1 MAGGKDTQ
9 RSFALLVALF
19 YGALFVVYGT
29 HIPFMPVWLDWRGL
43 SPGEISIVVAA
54 PLFLRLLVTPVIAM
68 AADHNGAH
76 RRYLI
81 ILAWLSLAFR
91 PGTRGLGIVL
101 DDPFFRD
108 APHALQ
114 LDHHAVD

>member
-43 SPGEISIVVAA
+43 SPIERQPS
-54 PLFLRLLVTPVIAM
+54 
-68 AADHNGAH
+68 
-76 RRYLI
+76 
-81 ILAWLSLAFR
+81 
-91 PGTRGLGIVL
+91 
-101 DDPFFRD
+101 
-108 APHALQ
+108 Q
-114 LDHHAVD
+114 Q